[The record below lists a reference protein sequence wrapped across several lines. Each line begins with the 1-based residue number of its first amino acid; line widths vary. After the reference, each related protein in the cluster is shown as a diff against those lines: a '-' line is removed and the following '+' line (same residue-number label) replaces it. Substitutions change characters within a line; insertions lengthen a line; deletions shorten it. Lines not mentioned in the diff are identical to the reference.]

1 MPIDLAKI
9 QAAKDLYKKEQEK
22 KKEKTE
28 FQGKQAELNK
38 WERNM
43 NLLDEVQNAIHSDS
57 FIPFLERR
65 LIEEATNGR
74 NTAYL
79 AFRLVQNKHA
89 KTSYEQDFYN
99 ILLTFVIMN
108 CFIERMC
115 FFSKYGSFS
124 IDLDKDIYDFTV
136 YEEQLKK
143 FTAKFNE
150 IVKEI
155 TQILK
160 GEKLTVKKL
169 KNSKFDYVWEIQI

>member
-9 QAAKDLYKKEQEK
+9 QAAKDLYKQKQEK
-22 KKEKTE
+22 KKEETE

-43 NLLDEVQNAIHSDS
+43 NLLDEVQIAIHSDAFVS
-57 FIPFLERR
+57 FLERR

-89 KTSYEQDFYN
+89 KTSYDQDFYN

-115 FFSKYGSFS
+115 FFSKYGAFS

-143 FTAKFNE
+143 FAAKFNE

-160 GEKLTVKKL
+160 REKLTVKKL